1 MRFVLAMVLAG
12 LVALPQSVNAQ
23 GDQRTEQEPALD
35 LEWLEGSDL
44 QWLQWLLEVEQDVA
58 PERPTW
64 PPRPPP
70 LSEGSWLRLEV
81 DFAGMRVVPRPPP
94 RPPPE
99 VPEYGGNR
107 WCCGYRCGRVGCRL
121 WQEGDAL
128 SDVGALEVQPQGELA
143 SRWHFG
149 AASKTVSAGPT
160 VEHDAPVAPPR
171 PKRKMCASP

>member
-1 MRFVLAMVLAG
+1 MRYLIGFMFVLAG

-64 PPRPPP
+64 PRRPPP
-70 LSEGSWLRLEV
+70 PSEGSWLRLEV

-99 VPEYGGNR
+99 VPEYGGWPR
-107 WCCGYRCGRVGCRL
+107 GKRIGVGV
-121 WQEGDAL
+121 GIAVGVAL
-128 SDVGALEVQPQGELA
+128 VVG
-143 SRWHFG
+143 FG
-149 AASKTVSAGPT
+149 VGFGVGVSF
-160 VEHDAPVAPPR
+160 
-171 PKRKMCASP
+171 

>member
-1 MRFVLAMVLAG
+1 MRFVLAMVLAV
-12 LVALPQSVNAQ
+12 LVALPINVNAQ

-64 PPRPPP
+64 PRRPPP

-81 DFAGMRVVPRPPP
+81 DFAGLRVVPRPLP

-99 VPEYGGNR
+99 VPE
-107 WCCGYRCGRVGCRL
+107 
-121 WQEGDAL
+121 L
-128 SDVGALEVQPQGELA
+128 SKRQRKGIAIG
-143 SRWHFG
+143 
-149 AASKTVSAGPT
+149 VSLGVVVLIVVIGTAVAVSNYGPT
-160 VEHDAPVAPPR
+160 P
-171 PKRKMCASP
+171 